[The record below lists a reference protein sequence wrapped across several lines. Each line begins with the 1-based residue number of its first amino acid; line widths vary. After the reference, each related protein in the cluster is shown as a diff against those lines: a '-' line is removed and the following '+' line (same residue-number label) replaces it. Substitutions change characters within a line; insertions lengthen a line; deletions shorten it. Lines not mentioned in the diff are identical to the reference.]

1 MNLEEQLRSAFKEET
16 TDLLPPPELK
26 IRIMDQ
32 VTSKQGGRRMK
43 KWLLPCILAAVLLI
57 PTGAYATYNYLADS
71 IYDSQANTTHI
82 GGTQQKYDE
91 LEAKLQEAKQI
102 LSEEDFTA
110 FMPLLK
116 ELGEYNLKFSDSEG
130 VLHPEQMNA
139 EEHEKYKT
147 LTMALEPFFNKL
159 NNTKSPPVNTQSSD
173 EFWDSTLTQAQSIF
187 STDEFEDFKSI
198 LSEYRNQIQHFELKT
213 VDPDGSIHND
223 RLSTQYKENLEQL
236 NLRLKPYFDKL
247 GIQVEPTS

>member
-16 TDLLPPPELK
+16 IDLLPPPELK

-43 KWLLPCILAAVLLI
+43 KWLLPCILAAVLVI

-71 IYDSQANTTHI
+71 IYDSQENVSHI
-82 GGTQQKYDE
+82 GGTHQKYDY
-91 LEAKLQEAKQI
+91 LETKLQEAKQI
-102 LSEEDFTA
+102 FSEEDFTA

-139 EEHEKYKT
+139 EEHEKYIT
-147 LTMALEPFFNKL
+147 LTTALEPFFTKL
-159 NNTKSPPVNTQSSD
+159 NNTESPTVNTQSSD
-173 EFWDSTLTQAQSIF
+173 EFWDSTLSQAQSTF
-187 STDEFEDFKSI
+187 SKDEFEDYRSL
-198 LSEYRNQIQHFELKT
+198 LSEYLSQIKSI
-213 VDPDGSIHND
+213 GSKAANSNSSVHND
-223 RLSTQYKENLEQL
+223 GLSSQDKEDLEQL
-236 NLRLKPYFDKL
+236 LQRLKPYFDQLDIMVK
-247 GIQVEPTS
+247 PTT